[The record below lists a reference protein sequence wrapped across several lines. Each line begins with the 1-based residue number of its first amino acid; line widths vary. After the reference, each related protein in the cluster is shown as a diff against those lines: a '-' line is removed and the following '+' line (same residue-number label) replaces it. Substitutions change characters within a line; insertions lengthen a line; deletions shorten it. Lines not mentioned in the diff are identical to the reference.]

1 MFISK
6 ISLPRRAF
14 LGGIGAT
21 LALPFLDAMTPAL
34 SAMAATSA
42 KPQMRLGF
50 FYTANGV
57 TMAHWRPKGVG
68 SQFELSPI
76 LNSLA
81 PFKDQVVVISGLA
94 NTAADVKDVSSGP
107 HTRCQA
113 AWLSGVAPKRTE
125 GTDIQLG
132 KTLDQYAADELGK
145 DTPLTSLEL
154 ALEPNFVVG
163 NCDNGYSCVYQN
175 TFSWRSPTIPLPMEN
190 NPRVVFER
198 MFGDGSK
205 AAARIKQMRQDRSIL
220 DAVTEDMKRL
230 LGTLG
235 PGDRNTV
242 EEYLAAVRDVES
254 RIHRSEKRAAYA
266 PEATIERP
274 LGIPVAAD
282 DHAKLMIDLQFL
294 AYQADITRVVTFQ
307 VSREQSQRTYP
318 FIGVP
323 NGHHEI
329 SHHMDQPARMALN
342 SKINAYHVS
351 LMGHLAEK
359 LKGTP
364 DGDGTLLDHTIL
376 MYGAGMGDGDVHS
389 PHDLPFVLVGGGCGQ
404 LKGGRHLEAKLDT
417 PLMNV
422 GLSVLEKAGIPAER
436 IGDSTGRLF
445 EL

>member
-1 MFISK
+1 MMITRM
-6 ISLPRRAF
+6 SLPRRTF
-14 LGGIGAT
+14 LRGMGAT
-21 LALPFLDAMTPAL
+21 LALPFLDAMVPAL
-34 SAMAATSA
+34 SAAA
-42 KPQMRLGF
+42 KPQVRLGF

-76 LNSLA
+76 LNSLT
-81 PFKDQVVVISGLA
+81 PLKDHVVVVSGLA

-125 GTDIQLG
+125 GADIQLG
-132 KTLDQYAADELGK
+132 KTLDQYAADVLGQ
-145 DTPLTSLEL
+145 DTPLSSLEL

-175 TFSWRSPTIPLPMEN
+175 TFSWKSDTTPLPMEN

-198 MFGDGSK
+198 MFGDGSST
-205 AAARIKQMRQDRSIL
+205 AARVKQMRQDQSIL
-220 DAVTEDMKRL
+220 DSVTDDMKRL
-230 LGTLG
+230 LGVLG
-235 PGDRNTV
+235 SEDRHTA
-242 EEYLAAVRDVES
+242 EEYFTAVRDVES
-254 RIHRSEKRAAYA
+254 RIRRAEQHVAST
-266 PEATIERP
+266 PEATIDRP
-274 LGIPVAAD
+274 LGIPFAD
-282 DHAKLMIDLQFL
+282 DEHGQLMIDLHFL
-294 AYQADITRVVTFQ
+294 AYQADFTRVVTFQ

-351 LMGHLAEK
+351 LMARLARRLSE
-359 LKGTP
+359 TP

-389 PHDLPFVLVGGGCGQ
+389 PHDLPLVLVGGGCGQ
-404 LKGGRHLEAKLDT
+404 LKGGRHILAPTDT

-422 GLSVLEKAGIPAER
+422 AMSLLDKAGIPTER
-436 IGDSTGRLF
+436 LGNSTGRLAD
-445 EL
+445 L